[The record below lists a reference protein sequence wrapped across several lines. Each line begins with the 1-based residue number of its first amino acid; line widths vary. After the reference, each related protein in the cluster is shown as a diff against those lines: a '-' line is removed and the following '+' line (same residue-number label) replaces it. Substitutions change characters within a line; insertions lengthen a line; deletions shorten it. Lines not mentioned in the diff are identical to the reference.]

1 MHSLFLPLEMEK
13 NLRQL
18 VLTACLLSRGNEVQM
33 GANRTWGFVYSG
45 RQRPEKNGGF

>member
-1 MHSLFLPLEMEK
+1 MHSLLLPLEMEK

-18 VLTACLLSRGNEVQM
+18 VLMLSRGNEVQM